1 MSDKDLSQCS
11 LMELFRTEAETQLS
25 LLTTGLLALEKD
37 PSVRAQ
43 LEEMMRAA
51 HSMKGAARI
60 VNLGAVVKVAHA
72 MEDCMVAVQKGV
84 LQLRREQV
92 DILLASVDLLARISQ
107 TPEPDLGKWE
117 TEGKPEV
124 DAYLEKL
131 ASVLKGEPVET
142 ATPLSAA
149 PAAAVAIPVGPAVS
163 NPPPQP
169 DQPAPPPAV
178 SSRPSA
184 GGRG

>member
-25 LLTTGLLALEKD
+25 LLTNGLLALEKD

-60 VNLGAVVKVAHA
+60 VNLGSVVKVAHA

-84 LQLRREQV
+84 LQLQREQV
-92 DILLASVDLLARISQ
+92 DTVVHGAFLSHPTHA
-107 TPEPDLGKWE
+107 
-117 TEGKPEV
+117 TEWAHEFEDVGTMHV
-124 DAYLEKL
+124 MNAC
-131 ASVLKGEPVET
+131 
-142 ATPLSAA
+142 
-149 PAAAVAIPVGPAVS
+149 AAANPARV
-163 NPPPQP
+163 
-169 DQPAPPPAV
+169 V
-178 SSRPSA
+178 ML
-184 GGRG
+184 